1 MKQGGQAIQMI
12 VTLVGPQD
20 VDVTPYRP
28 GTDGATIGVRVGG
41 ALIHLTDAATAAA
54 FFSPWRSATREARSL
69 PVRGD
74 RTRVAPISG
83 VSVPAAYME
92 AGDCPPALSRLEPG
106 TARQPTRMW
115 ITLGRMTFGVHDQE
129 ALTTTTAA
137 FRHAARLAPD
147 VFLPTPDQRAVQRAA
162 VAASQLLAAPATRTA
177 RPGAAARSAAAVRRP
192 GPVVRRVGDGPVR

>member
-1 MKQGGQAIQMI
+1 MI

-20 VDVTPYRP
+20 VDVTPYRS

-92 AGDCPPALSRLEPG
+92 AGDCPPALSRLDAG
-106 TARQPTRMW
+106 TAGQPRRMW
-115 ITLGRMTFGVHDQE
+115 ITLGRMTFHVHDQE
-129 ALTTTTAA
+129 ALTTTTGA
-137 FRHAARLAPD
+137 FRLAARLAPD
-147 VFLPTPDQRAVQRAA
+147 VFLPTPDQRAMHRAA
-162 VAASQLLAAPATRTA
+162 VAAAQLLASPTTRTA
-177 RPGAAARSAAAVRRP
+177 RPRAVASPAATVRP
-192 GPVVRRVGDGPVR
+192 PAPVVRRVADGPAR